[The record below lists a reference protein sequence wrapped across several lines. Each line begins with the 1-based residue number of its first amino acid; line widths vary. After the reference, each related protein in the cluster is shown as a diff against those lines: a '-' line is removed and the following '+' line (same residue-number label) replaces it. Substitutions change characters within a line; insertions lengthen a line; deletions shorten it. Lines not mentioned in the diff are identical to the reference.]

1 MPWAWKL
8 LACKVVALL
17 ILAGPAVGQDTDYF
31 AYRVE
36 DRHAVLR
43 ISLQT
48 GERDTIAISD
58 HYIPTHTLRVSSTGE
73 LVGFLEKVGKDFFA
87 STRLVITDP
96 AGERIRVINQNVQ
109 RFEFCCGHDKVAIIE
124 GQTAEGGYG
133 FIPEELVVVDVA
145 GNRTPI
151 GVPNPYELSWS
162 AFDSSLYIKSISRE
176 GAQVYRFHAPSG
188 EVTLTSR
195 HGIEF
200 SSDGGYYI
208 DAEVTAGTRLFQ
220 TEDDVDV
227 TASLPAQLAGNI
239 PSWVHGSNHILSY
252 TVPLVTESASGEIK
266 LRRADE
272 TSRLSMRVYL
282 VDAATGRIIESI
294 DGHSSTGWVSASP
307 GVLIDLQG
315 SVRLYRLESDQD

>member
-1 MPWAWKL
+1 MTWKL
-8 LACKVVALL
+8 LACKVVAPL
-17 ILAGPAVGQDTDYF
+17 IFAGPAVGQDTDSF

-43 ISLQT
+43 ISLRT
-48 GERDTIAISD
+48 GGRDTISISD

-188 EVTLTSR
+188 ELSLTRHRGVQLSPDGKYYLDPAVTDPS
-195 HGIEF
+195 
-200 SSDGGYYI
+200 
-208 DAEVTAGTRLFQ
+208 RLFR
-220 TEDDVDV
+220 TEDDINL
-227 TASLPAQLAGNI
+227 TGTLPSELVIDATSEAPPVESVAKAP
-239 PSWVHGSNHILSY
+239 PSAARSRPADALS
-252 TVPLVTESASGEIK
+252 K
-266 LRRADE
+266 LRF
-272 TSRLSMRVYL
+272 
-282 VDAATGRIIESI
+282 AAPPEVVT
-294 DGHSSTGWVSASP
+294 P
-307 GVLIDLQG
+307 
-315 SVRLYRLESDQD
+315 